1 MNRERRKNIDILQG
15 KIQSVLG
22 YIDEI
27 KCDIES
33 LIYDEEEAYY
43 NLPDSLRDSEKGD
56 IMQEAIDNLKSALDC
71 DLESAFEE
79 CDSYLEEA
87 KG

>member
-1 MNRERRKNIDILQG
+1 MNKERRKNIEKLQD
-15 KIQSVLG
+15 KIQEVLG

-27 KCDIES
+27 KTEIES

-43 NLPDSLRDSEKGD
+43 NLPDSIRESEKGE
-56 IMQEAIDNLKSALDC
+56 IMQEAIDNLNYALDC
-71 DLESAFEE
+71 DLESALEE
-79 CDSYLEEA
+79 CDGYLEEA